1 MNGIFI
7 TFEGTDASGKTTQIR
22 LLRQYLEERGIS
34 PVVTR
39 EPGGTPIGEKIRG
52 ILLDRENSG
61 MLSVTEALLYAASRA
76 QLTGQVIRPALERGE
91 IVISDRFTDSSIAY
105 QGYGRNLGDMVR
117 RINEPATGGLKP
129 DLTVFLRTDPAEMRK
144 RRDASQEDRMESQRP
159 EFHREVLRGYL
170 ELAEEEPERFFV
182 VDGEKTVEEIAEKIR
197 GRVEKLIGIR

>member
-1 MNGIFI
+1 
-7 TFEGTDASGKTTQIR
+7 
-22 LLRQYLEERGIS
+22 
-34 PVVTR
+34 
-39 EPGGTPIGEKIRG
+39 
-52 ILLDRENSG
+52 